1 MLRVVTLNLWRDDY
15 LKKERLELTVKAIK
29 NASPTIVTLQE
40 VTSATDLGYQT
51 TAHYIAEK
59 TGMRVIVCN
68 NPSEEEIGTAIL
80 STLPAGFSQKVKLTD
95 QNGKAV
101 YAELVHPKRNILIAT
116 AHLSWGSLSEGDRL
130 EEARKLDSIISSKI
144 SLDSGKIRDNYIG
157 IITGDFNSLPDSPT
171 LNYLRGKL
179 LLEGKNTLW
188 VDSWEHKD
196 VPGYTSSLTNK
207 NAHITATGS
216 GLNPLLRM
224 PERRIDYILSYG
236 YAYGRAGSF
245 VESELFA
252 HQPTNGLFPSDHFG
266 VLATINL

>member
-29 NASPTIVTLQE
+29 NANPTVVTLQE
-40 VTSATDLGYQT
+40 VTSATDLGYET

-68 NPSEEEIGTAIL
+68 NPSEEQIGTAIL
-80 STLPAGFSQKVKLTD
+80 SNLPASFSQEVRLTE

-101 YAELVHPKRNILIAT
+101 YAELAHPKRNILIAT
-116 AHLSWGSLSEGDRL
+116 CHLSWGSLSEGDRL

-144 SLDSGKIRDNYIG
+144 SLDSGKIIDNYIG

-171 LNYLRGKL
+171 LNYLRGRL

-224 PERRIDYILSYG
+224 PGRRIDYILSYG

-252 HQPTNGLFPSDHFG
+252 NQPTNGLLPSDHFG